1 MSLLE
6 VKYPYIFTPK
16 SGISTTFSQK
26 QPKFTNL
33 IFNFNT
39 LLVFSVS
46 FNPVFIFFTAHYYI
60 YLFTLRK

>member
-33 IFNFNT
+33 IYS
-39 LLVFSVS
+39 FSTVLIFSMS
-46 FNPVFIFFTAHYYI
+46 FNPIFIFFTTHYCI
-60 YLFTLRK
+60 YLLTL

>member
-16 SGISTTFSQK
+16 SDISTTFSQK

-33 IFNFNT
+33 IYSFSTVLIFQC
-39 LLVFSVS
+39 LLTPYLYFSQHII
-46 FNPVFIFFTAHYYI
+46 VFI
-60 YLFTLRK
+60 YLLCEK